1 MKQKLF
7 TNGNFR
13 SFIALVCMLLS
24 ASVAFAQKTVH
35 VEEAG
40 TLKDKLTEE
49 EMLSLTEL
57 TLTGNLNGTDI
68 LFIRAMGGS
77 TIAGG
82 MAQRITPS
90 RLICFASASSCAR

>member
-13 SFIALVCMLLS
+13 GFIALVCMLLS
-24 ASVAFAQKTVH
+24 TSVAFAQKTVH

-49 EMLSLTEL
+49 
-57 TLTGNLNGTDI
+57 
-68 LFIRAMGGS
+68 
-77 TIAGG
+77 
-82 MAQRITPS
+82 
-90 RLICFASASSCAR
+90 